1 MNIGIVA
8 AKEHSKRLPNKNI
21 LSLNGCPMFWHSV
34 RPLLE
39 SDMVKKVY
47 VATDS
52 SYIKEYCEERNVSV
66 IWRSKN
72 AAIDEDK
79 LINILRYA
87 HYCIDEECDTIT
99 TIMANCPG
107 HTSEDVDKAILLL
120 KNKSL
125 REVRSFN
132 TEGEESGLMV
142 FSKKVMKTNSDISY
156 YIGCTTDDVKEIH
169 DCEDLDQDQLLK
181 GRI

>member
-21 LSLNGCPMFWHSV
+21 LSLNGYPMFWHSV
-34 RPLLE
+34 KPLLE
-39 SDMVKKVY
+39 SNMVKKVY

-120 KNKSL
+120 KNKNL

-132 TEGEESGLMV
+132 DEGEESGLMA
-142 FSKKVMKTNSDISY
+142 FSKETMQTNSDVSY
-156 YIGCTTDDVKEIH
+156 YMGCIINKVQEIH
-169 DCEDLDQDQLLK
+169 YREDL
-181 GRI
+181 RID